1 VKQQMRFDSYLGDP
15 ALDAA
20 GAPTIAVALPTR
32 RVGLHRAPPWKL
44 GVKRSL
50 DVAVSGLGLILLAPL
65 FLVVGAL
72 VRLTSSGP
80 VFFVQRRVGR
90 DGRPFSIVKF
100 RSMYRDAHG
109 RRDEHV
115 ELNMHRG
122 PIFKVK
128 DDPRIT
134 PVGRLIRRLSIDELP
149 QLVNVLMGDMS
160 LVGPRPCLPEEF
172 RTYGERELQRLLV
185 KPGITCIWQVS
196 GRSDVDFD
204 TWVDMDLSYIAS
216 WSLLLDLRLLA
227 LTLPAVVSGRGA
239 Y

>member
-1 VKQQMRFDSYLGDP
+1 VKQQIRFDANLGDL
-15 ALDAA
+15 ADGVI
-20 GAPTIAVALPTR
+20 GAPTIAADLPTR
-32 RVGLHRAPPWKL
+32 PIGLHRASPWKL
-44 GVKRSL
+44 AVKRSL
-50 DVAVSGLGLILLAPL
+50 DIVVSGLGLLVLAPL
-65 FLVVGAL
+65 FLVVGIL
-72 VRLTSSGP
+72 VKVTSRGP

-90 DGRPFSIVKF
+90 DGRPFTMVKF

-109 RRDEHV
+109 RRDEHLD
-115 ELNMHRG
+115 LNMHGG
-122 PIFKVK
+122 PIFKVRN
-128 DDPRIT
+128 DPRIT

-149 QLVNVLMGDMS
+149 QLVNVLIGDMS

-172 RTYGERELQRLLV
+172 DAYGEREFQRLLV

-204 TWVDMDLSYIAS
+204 TWVDMDLQYIAS

>member
-1 VKQQMRFDSYLGDP
+1 MKQQIRFDANLGDL
-15 ALDAA
+15 ADGVI
-20 GAPTIAVALPTR
+20 GAPTIAADLPTR
-32 RVGLHRAPPWKL
+32 PIGLHRASPWKL
-44 GVKRSL
+44 AVKRSL
-50 DVAVSGLGLILLAPL
+50 DIVVSGLGLLVLAPL
-65 FLVVGAL
+65 FLVVGIL
-72 VRLTSSGP
+72 VKVTSRGP

-90 DGRPFSIVKF
+90 DGRPFTMVKF

-109 RRDEHV
+109 RRDEHLD
-115 ELNMHRG
+115 LNMHG
-122 PIFKVK
+122 GN
-128 DDPRIT
+128 DPRIT

-149 QLVNVLMGDMS
+149 QLVNVLIGDMS

-172 RTYGERELQRLLV
+172 DAYGEREFQRLLV

-204 TWVDMDLSYIAS
+204 TWVDMDLQYIAS

>member
-1 VKQQMRFDSYLGDP
+1 MKQEIRFDSYLDD
-15 ALDAA
+15 AVLDVAS
-20 GAPTIAVALPTR
+20 APTISVTLPIR
-32 RVGLHRAPPWKL
+32 REGLCGAAWWKL
-44 GVKRSL
+44 AVKRSL
-50 DVAVSGLGLILLAPL
+50 DIVVSGMGLIVLAPL

-72 VRLTSSGP
+72 VKLTSPGP

-90 DGRPFSIVKF
+90 DGRPFSMVKF

-134 PVGRLIRRLSIDELP
+134 PVGGLIRRLSIDELP

-172 RTYGERELQRLLV
+172 RAYGERELQRLLV

-204 TWVDMDLSYIAS
+204 TWVDMDLRYIAS
-216 WSLLLDLRLLA
+216 WSLLLDFRLLA